1 MPAKV
6 IATVHQLSKAC
17 MKYKGIV
24 FTDRHSN
31 IINDTLTSDEN
42 EDTQMTQVKMQVTSQ
57 ECTTMKFTTTT
68 TSQECTT

>member
-1 MPAKV
+1 
-6 IATVHQLSKAC
+6 